1 MGRSRITRKG
11 LIPKEKFNAWKKA
24 KEAKETEDRN
34 NSLFGGYG
42 QFLQINNFIY
52 QLYITPNMSE
62 DRNKHGGSQSDGAE
76 HIDGQL
82 PQLTDVI
89 DPEVFKKLKKQ
100 MKESL
105 STK

>member
-1 MGRSRITRKG
+1 
-11 LIPKEKFNAWKKA
+11 
-24 KEAKETEDRN
+24 
-34 NSLFGGYG
+34 
-42 QFLQINNFIY
+42 
-52 QLYITPNMSE
+52 MSDN

-89 DPEVFKKLKKQ
+89 DPDVFKKLKKQ
-100 MKESL
+100 MQESL

>member
-1 MGRSRITRKG
+1 
-11 LIPKEKFNAWKKA
+11 
-24 KEAKETEDRN
+24 
-34 NSLFGGYG
+34 
-42 QFLQINNFIY
+42 
-52 QLYITPNMSE
+52 MSE

-105 STK
+105 STKWVIISDSVSQTIARYFLIIQGILNASHVKEISMIHIQCQVTGVKQDVFHVPSSTI

>member
-1 MGRSRITRKG
+1 
-11 LIPKEKFNAWKKA
+11 
-24 KEAKETEDRN
+24 
-34 NSLFGGYG
+34 
-42 QFLQINNFIY
+42 
-52 QLYITPNMSE
+52 MSE

-82 PQLTDVI
+82 SQLTDSI

>member
-1 MGRSRITRKG
+1 
-11 LIPKEKFNAWKKA
+11 
-24 KEAKETEDRN
+24 
-34 NSLFGGYG
+34 
-42 QFLQINNFIY
+42 
-52 QLYITPNMSE
+52 MSE

-89 DPEVFKKLKKQ
+89 DPDVFKKLKKQ

-105 STK
+105 SIKWVIILDFV

>member
-1 MGRSRITRKG
+1 
-11 LIPKEKFNAWKKA
+11 
-24 KEAKETEDRN
+24 
-34 NSLFGGYG
+34 
-42 QFLQINNFIY
+42 
-52 QLYITPNMSE
+52 MSE

-105 STK
+105 STKWVIISDSVLPTIVRYFSIILEILNASHVKEISMIHIQCQVTGVKQDVYHVPSSIT